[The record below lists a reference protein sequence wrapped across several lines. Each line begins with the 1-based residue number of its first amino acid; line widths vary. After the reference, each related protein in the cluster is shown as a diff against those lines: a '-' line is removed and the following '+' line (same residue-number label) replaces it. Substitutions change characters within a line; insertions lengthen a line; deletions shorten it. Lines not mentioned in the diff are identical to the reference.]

1 MEIKIDDQVVL
12 SLNEI
17 QESVFKHDIHEDILL
32 EDIAR
37 RIKYILEQKYNEILK
52 RLRKE
57 WEQKFRAQ
65 GVESIPLD
73 DEKFCE
79 LVFTSSDY
87 EDKKTRMLTKD
98 E

>member
-1 MEIKIDDQVVL
+1 MEIKIDDQVILKFSDTQVKVL
-12 SLNEI
+12 
-17 QESVFKHDIHEDILL
+17 QHDISEDILQ

-37 RIKYILEQKYNEILK
+37 RIQYILGHKYNEILK

-57 WEQKFRAQ
+57 WEQKFKLL
-65 GVESIPLD
+65 GLKSIPLD

-79 LVFTSSDY
+79 LVFSSEEY
-87 EDKKTRMLTKD
+87 QDKKTRVQQG

>member
-12 SLNEI
+12 TFNEI
-17 QESVFKHDIHEDILL
+17 HESVFKHDIHEDILT

-37 RIKYILEQKYNEILK
+37 RIKYILEQKYVEILK

-87 EDKKTRMLTKD
+87 KDKKTRMLTK
-98 E
+98 EE